1 MRIAVDAMGGD
12 NAPLVV
18 VRGAAAAVRDHGVPV
33 TLVGPEQVLRRELA
47 QLDTVPAG
55 LEMRHAE
62 TVVPMGEHP
71 SSVLRTHAGSSIA
84 VGVDMVRDGQAD
96 GFVSAG
102 NTGAVMSFAVLHLG
116 RLPGVDRPA
125 LAGVLP
131 TQRGV
136 CLMLDIGANADCRPS
151 YLVQFAHM
159 GIAFSRQVLGV
170 ASPSVGLLNI
180 GEEATKGSQ
189 FTLEVHR
196 LLRASGLPFQGNV
209 EGKDVVRGVV
219 DVVVTDGFTGNV
231 ALKVAEGAAELV
243 TGLLREAL
251 TANWR
256 TKLLASLLRPAL
268 RPLARRLDYAE
279 TGGAPLLGVKGAV
292 VVAHGRSNAR
302 AIENAILVAARSVDG
317 KLLEAI
323 ASGLPMQESRGAGE

>member
-18 VRGAAAAVRDHGVPV
+18 VRGAVAAVRDHRVPV
-33 TLVGPEQVLRRELA
+33 TLVGPERVIRQELA
-47 QLDTVPAG
+47 QLDAIPVG
-55 LEMRHAE
+55 LDVRDAPS
-62 TVVPMGEHP
+62 VIPMGEHP
-71 SSVLRTHAGSSIA
+71 STVLRQRADSSIA
-84 VGVDMVRDGQAD
+84 IGIDMVRDGEAN

-102 NTGAVMSFAVLHLG
+102 NTGAVMAFAVLHLG

-125 LAGVLP
+125 LGAVFP
-131 TQRGV
+131 TRSGV
-136 CLMLDIGANADCRPS
+136 CLMLDVGANADCRPS

-170 ASPSVGLLNI
+170 PAPQVGLLNI
-180 GEEATKGSQ
+180 GEEPSKGSQ
-189 FTLEVHR
+189 FTLEVHE

-243 TGLLREAL
+243 TGLLRDAL

-268 RPLARRLDYAE
+268 RPMARRLDYAE

-292 VVAHGRSNAR
+292 VAAHGRSTAR

-317 KLLEAI
+317 KLLDAI
-323 ASGLPMQESRGAGE
+323 AAGLPASGGGSEGV